1 MNERNP
7 TDVDTRQS
15 IRDTADDDTVRA
27 ENVRDERAGAQDRTD
42 DDTGFLPDDRMSAL
56 RDRWSEV
63 QGEFVDDPRSAVEKA
78 QRLVDDLVK
87 ELTDTFARERSSLE
101 GKWSGGGAADT
112 EELRVALQRYRSLF
126 NRLLST

>member
-1 MNERNP
+1 MNERDS
-7 TDVDTRQS
+7 TDVDNRQA
-15 IRDTADDDTVRA
+15 IRGSTDETGARR
-27 ENVRDERAGAQDRTD
+27 RDVVKDE
-42 DDTGFLPDDRMSAL
+42 DTGFLPDDRMSAL

-63 QGEFVDDPRSAVEKA
+63 QAEFVDDPRSAVEKA

-101 GKWSGGGAADT
+101 GKWSGGGEADT